1 MTISN
6 SISSTEIEM
15 NRFCFYLFHIL
26 FFCVNLLGS

>member
-26 FFCVNLLGS
+26 FFLRESLG